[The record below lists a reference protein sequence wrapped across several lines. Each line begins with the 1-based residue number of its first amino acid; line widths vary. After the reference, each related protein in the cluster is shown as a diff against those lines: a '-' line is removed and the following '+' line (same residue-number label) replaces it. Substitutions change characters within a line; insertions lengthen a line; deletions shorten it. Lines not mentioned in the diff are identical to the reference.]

1 MHSRTIP
8 AATSLSFLLAA
19 VLLSGCGMGLQ
30 DGGSVAG
37 AAVTGHIIGG
47 QQPVSNA
54 TIQLYAASSAGYG
67 AASTALVSSTV
78 LSDLNGGFTLTNLYT
93 CPSATAQVYLVA
105 TGGNPSLSGV
115 PGVSVHNNARPA
127 AGPSFYN
134 SNLAMIAA
142 LGDCGSLS
150 GSTNIIINEVTTVAA
165 VWALAPF
172 MTAYD
177 HVGTSSG
184 NAVGL
189 RNAFGMAANLA
200 SFARGTSPGDVPAG
214 ASIPAAEVNT
224 LGNILSACVN
234 TYGGTDGDGSAC
246 GNLFHDTKIN
256 GIVPTDTVGAALLI
270 ALNPAHNA
278 DLIYGLSPS
287 FAPFQP
293 ALGSQPNDWTVAVNF
308 SIGNR
313 TTSGIA
319 FDATGNLW
327 VVSPDAL
334 YELNPKGAVLGS
346 YPAMAGNSVAIDA
359 TGNIWVTTASNTLAK
374 MPSTL
379 SAPAV
384 YAAPNAPNVGVD
396 GLAIDG
402 TGKAWYTCDTCT
414 AIYRVDASGNY
425 LGATSVAGS
434 VHQTNVSVDTN
445 ENVWLGNFDYAQIN
459 VFANTGTAL
468 PGSPLGCGTCGFAS
482 FVANDAAGRAW
493 IVGSNLTRLATD
505 GSFVNYESPTGGLR
519 NPAAVAIDGA
529 GNAWVANTVGISNTS
544 AGSLSEFTNAGTV
557 VSPALGYESD
567 SLATPLSVA
576 VDGSG
581 NVWLRNTGNATV
593 TAFVGAGVPV
603 VTPLALGVKNNTLG
617 SKP

>member
-1 MHSRTIP
+1 MHSRAIP
-8 AATSLSFLLAA
+8 VATSLSLLLTAA
-19 VLLSGCGMGLQ
+19 LLSGCGMGLQ
-30 DGGSVAG
+30 GSGSVAG
-37 AAVTGHIIGG
+37 AAVQGRIIGG
-47 QQPVSNA
+47 QQPVSGA
-54 TIQLYAASSAGYG
+54 TIQLYEASNLGYG
-67 AASTALVSSTV
+67 AASKPLVLTTV
-78 LSDLNGGFTLTNLYT
+78 LTDSGGGFTLTNLYSCT
-93 CPSATAQVYLVA
+93 NQTTQVYLVA
-105 TGGNPSLSGV
+105 TGGNPGLTTLPV
-115 PGVSVHNNARPA
+115 VNNTSIA
-127 AGPSFYN
+127 
-134 SNLAMIAA
+134 LIAA

-150 GSTNIIINEVTTVAA
+150 ASTNIIVNEVTTVAA

-172 MTAYD
+172 MSAYD
-177 HVGTSSG
+177 QVGTSAG

-200 SFARGTSPGDVPAG
+200 SFARGSSPGDVPAG
-214 ASIPAAEVNT
+214 ATIPAAEVNT
-224 LGNILSACVN
+224 LANVLAGCVN
-234 TYGGTDGDGSAC
+234 TSGGSDGDGTAC

-256 GIVPTDTVGAALLI
+256 GIVPTNTVDAALLI

-278 DLIYGLSPS
+278 DLIYGL
-287 FAPFQP
+287 APAFTAFQP
-293 ALGSQPNDWTVAVNF
+293 TLGSQPNDWTIAANF
-308 SIGNR
+308 AIGNR
-313 TTSGIA
+313 ITSNIA
-319 FDATGNLW
+319 FDSAGDLW

-334 YELNPKGAVLGS
+334 YELSPTGAVLGS
-346 YPAMAGNSVAIDA
+346 YSSMAGNSVAIDA

-379 SAPAV
+379 SAPVV
-384 YAAPNAPNVGVD
+384 YAAPNPPNVGVD

-402 TGKAWYTCDTCT
+402 TGNAWYTCDTCT
-414 AIYRVDASGNY
+414 AIYRVDASGNS
-425 LGATSVAGS
+425 LGSTSVAGS
-434 VHQTNVSVDTN
+434 VHQTNISIDTH
-445 ENVWLGNFDYAQIN
+445 ENAWLGNFDYAQIN
-459 VFANTGTAL
+459 VFANSGTAL
-468 PGSPLGCGTCGFAS
+468 PGSPLGCGTCRVAS

-505 GSFVNYESPTGGLR
+505 GSFVNYESPAGGLR

-544 AGSLSEFTNAGTV
+544 AGSLSEFTNAGAV

-581 NVWLRNTGNATV
+581 NVWLRNTGNSTV

-617 SKP
+617 SRP